1 MDHHSLPRRPAGC
14 DHSVVRDCDV
24 AQAAE
29 LIRALKQQLHEMTAR
44 LARVER
50 QGVAMQLEA
59 DALRRDIQEAQV
71 LIGRL
76 QRRYYLSGD
85 ESTKPAGR
93 LPLAMVGPASQV
105 TGPTFRQAARERN
118 GQR

>member
-1 MDHHSLPRRPAGC
+1 
-14 DHSVVRDCDV
+14 VVRDCDV

-29 LIRALKQQLHEMTAR
+29 FVRALKQQLHEMTAR

-50 QGVAMQLEA
+50 QAVTGAMQMKA
-59 DALRRDIQEAQV
+59 AALCRDIQEAQF
-71 LIGRL
+71 LIDGL
-76 QRRYYLSGD
+76 QRRYLSGD

>member
-1 MDHHSLPRRPAGC
+1 
-14 DHSVVRDCDV
+14 VRDCDV

-29 LIRALKQQLHEMTAR
+29 FVRALNQQLHEMTTR
-44 LARVER
+44 LAQVDR

-59 DALRRDIQEAQV
+59 AALHRDIEEAQF
-71 LIGRL
+71 LIDRL
-76 QRRYYLSGD
+76 QRRYLSGD

-105 TGPTFRQAARERN
+105 TGPAFRQAAGERN